1 MAKNSTKNQRR
12 LPVLVKWLSLILW
25 PALIFYLS
33 SIPEL
38 KSGLPLFWDLIFRKL
53 AHITEYLILFFLW
66 FQVLDLPFKRRLV
79 LAFIFSLLYA
89 VSDEYHQ
96 SFIFGREGC
105 LRDVG
110 IDSLGILAGYFI
122 MNK

>member
-110 IDSLGILAGYFI
+110 FDSLGILDGYFI

>member
-1 MAKNSTKNQRR
+1 M
-12 LPVLVKWLSLILW
+12 SLILW

-110 IDSLGILAGYFI
+110 FDSLGILAGYFI